1 MRRHYTPH
9 TEQDVKSMLDTIGVH
24 SIEELFSPIPQELR
38 IKSFNLDAGL
48 SEFDALNKLKTLSE
62 RNNTHDLQFMG
73 GGFYDHFIP
82 ATVDALASRGDFY
95 TAYTPYQPEASQGTL
110 QALYEYQTSVCNL
123 MGMDVSNASLYDGG
137 TALAEAVLMAFRA
150 TRNRDTVVIDANV
163 NPLYRDIVRSYLSP
177 LGLKIKEIVSN
188 DYKLDHGDMTAAI
201 DEQVAAVVLQNPN
214 FFGALDDYTDI
225 ADAAH
230 SKGALMILSAYP
242 LSLGLIK
249 SPGEMNADIATAE
262 GQSLG
267 IPLSF
272 GGPYLGILTA
282 KEQFIRSMPGRIVGR
297 TVDKDEN
304 DAFVL
309 TLQPREQHI
318 RREKATSNICSNQG
332 LCALRALI
340 YMSLTGRE
348 GMKELSKTIYDKTQY
363 AKKKISGIKSIK
375 IPEYPC
381 FNEFVIELPTDA
393 DKIRE
398 TVSKK
403 GISAGIP
410 LGSLYPAR
418 KNSLLVAVTEKR
430 TREEIDALAE
440 AIREAL
446 S

>member
-1 MRRHYTPH
+1 MRNSYTPH
-9 TEQDVKSMLDTIGVH
+9 TEQDVKSMLDSIGVG
-24 SIEELFSPIPQELR
+24 SIEELFSPIPKELR
-38 IKSFNLDAGL
+38 VKSFNLSPGL
-48 SEFDALNKLKTLSE
+48 PEFDALNKMQSLSG
-62 RNNTHDLQFMG
+62 RNNTQDVQFMG

-123 MGMDVSNASLYDGG
+123 FGMDVSNASLYDGG

-150 TRNRDTVVIDANV
+150 TRNRDTVLIDANV

-177 LGLKIKEIVSN
+177 LGFKIKEIASN
-188 DYKLDHGDMTAAI
+188 DYQLNRKELTAAI
-201 DEQVAAVVLQNPN
+201 DDQVASVVLQNPN
-214 FFGALDDYTDI
+214 FFGTVDDYTDI
-225 ADAAH
+225 ADTAH
-230 SKGALMILSAYP
+230 SKGALMILAAYP
-242 LSLGLIK
+242 LSLGLLK

-267 IPLSF
+267 LPLSF

-282 KEQFIRSMPGRIVGR
+282 NEKYIRSMPGRIVGR
-297 TVDKDEN
+297 TTDKDGN

-340 YMSLTGRE
+340 YMSLIGR
-348 GMKELSKTIYDKTQY
+348 GGLKDLSKTIYDKTQY
-363 AKKKISGIKSIK
+363 AKKILAEIQSLK
-375 IPEYPC
+375 IPDTPC
-381 FNEFVIELPTDA
+381 FNEFVIELPVDA
-393 DKIRE
+393 TQFRD
-398 TVSKK
+398 TLSKK

-410 LGSLYPAR
+410 LGTFYPAR
-418 KNSLLVAVTEKR
+418 KNSLMIAVTEKR
-430 TREEIDALAE
+430 TREEIDALAA
-440 AIREAL
+440 AIKEAL
-446 S
+446 

>member
-1 MRRHYTPH
+1 MRSHYTPH
-9 TEQDVKSMLDTIGVH
+9 TEQDVKSMLETIGVK
-24 SIEELFSPIPQELR
+24 SIEELFSPIPKELR
-38 IKSFNLDAGL
+38 VKSFNLDAGL
-48 SEFDALNKLKTLSE
+48 SEYDALKKLKTLSE
-62 RNNTHDLQFMG
+62 RNNTHDVQFMG

-82 ATVDALASRGDFY
+82 AAVDALVSRGDFY

-177 LGLKIKEIVSN
+177 LGLKIKEIDSK
-188 DYKLDHGDMTAAI
+188 DYQLDRSAMTNAI
-201 DEQVAAVVLQNPN
+201 DEQTSAVVLQNPN
-214 FFGALDDYTDI
+214 FFGTLDDYSDI
-225 ADAAH
+225 AESAH

-242 LSLGLIK
+242 LSLGMIK

-262 GQSLG
+262 GQSMG

-340 YMSLTGRE
+340 YISLIGRE
-348 GMKELSKTIYDKTQY
+348 GLKELSKTIYDKTQY

-375 IPEYPC
+375 IPDYPC
-381 FNEFVIELPTDA
+381 FNEFVVELPSDA
-393 DKIRE
+393 DKIR
-398 TVSKK
+398 VSAAKK

-410 LGSLYPAR
+410 LGGFYPAK
-418 KNSLLVAVTEKR
+418 KNSLLIAVTEKR
-430 TREEIDALAE
+430 TSEEIDALAD
-440 AIREAL
+440 AIKEAL
-446 S
+446 